1 MRPFIVVGDAAANG
15 AVVISGAA
23 SADIQGR
30 RIARM
35 GDPVA
40 CAPQCKRGS
49 CTIASGD
56 PTVIV
61 EGRPAAR
68 QGDTTACGAPLVP
81 GQACT
86 HIA

>member
-1 MRPFIVVGDAAANG
+1 MRPFIVVGDTAANG
-15 AVVISGAA
+15 AVVISGAT

-30 RIARM
+30 KMARM

-40 CAPQCKRGS
+40 CAAQCKRGS

-56 PTVIV
+56 PTVII

-68 QGDTTACGAPLVP
+68 QGDSTACGSPLVP
-81 GQACT
+81 GHTCT